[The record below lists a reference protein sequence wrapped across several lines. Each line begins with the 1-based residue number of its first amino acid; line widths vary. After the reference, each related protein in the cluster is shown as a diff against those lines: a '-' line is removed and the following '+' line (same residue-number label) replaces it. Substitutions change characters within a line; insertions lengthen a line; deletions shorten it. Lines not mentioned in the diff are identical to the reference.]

1 MAPYKARPRKHKG
14 MAKDLPMTALRLRE
28 RMEEVGVSQTS
39 LADAV
44 GTSQATISQILTGT
58 TRNSRLLPKIA
69 QCLAV
74 NLNWLLGVTD
84 DKIDMFDKEGE
95 PLSEDTLAAMQAG
108 AVTNRLINPEQLRT
122 GNQLPGPLVD
132 EDVVEIDRI
141 DLAYGMGGSF
151 LDNATVEVEKVKF
164 SASWLREFTKT
175 PPHLLVTTQG
185 LGDSMMPTIHDR
197 DVVIIDR
204 SQKHPDMG
212 DKIWAITYA
221 GMGMIKR
228 LRFQPDGT
236 VKISSDNQLIRDEL
250 ATDGDLFIVGRV
262 IAIMRS
268 V

>member
-1 MAPYKARPRKHKG
+1 MNQPISK
-14 MAKDLPMTALRLRE
+14 TAVRLRE
-28 RMEEVGVSQTS
+28 RMEEQGWTQKS
-39 LADAV
+39 LADAIE
-44 GTSQATISQILTGT
+44 ATQGSISQILTGSSQK
-58 TRNSRLLPKIA
+58 SRLLPAIA
-69 QCLAV
+69 HKLAV
-74 NLNWLLGVTD
+74 NLNWLMGVTD
-84 DKIDMFDKEGE
+84 EKIDMFDINGE
-95 PLSEDTLAAMQAG
+95 QISEDTLAAMKAG
-108 AVTNRLINPEQLRT
+108 IVQNRLQHPEQLSPASS
-122 GNQLPGPLVD
+122 LPLPVVD
-132 EDVVEIDRI
+132 QDVVEIDRI

-212 DKIWAITYA
+212 DKIWAMTYA

-236 VKISSDNQLIRDEL
+236 VKISSDNQMIRDEI
-250 ATDGDLFIVGRV
+250 ASEGDLFIVGRV